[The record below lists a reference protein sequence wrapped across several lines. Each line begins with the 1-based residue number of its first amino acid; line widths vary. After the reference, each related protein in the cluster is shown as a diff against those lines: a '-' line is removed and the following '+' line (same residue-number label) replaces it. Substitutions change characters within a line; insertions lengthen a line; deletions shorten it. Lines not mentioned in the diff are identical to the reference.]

1 MNIDIIIKVVIP
13 ILGAIVTYLLVPLIK
28 ETTTKEQRNNIM
40 ELVRIAVLAAEQLE
54 SAGILEV
61 PKKLHVLDFL
71 QIKGVSMDIQELDM
85 LIEAAVKELNI
96 AQCELDK

>member
-1 MNIDIIIKVVIP
+1 MNIDIIIKVIIP

-54 SAGILEV
+54 NAGILEV

-71 QIKGVSMDIQELDM
+71 QVKGVSMDIQELDM

-96 AQCELDK
+96 AQGELDK